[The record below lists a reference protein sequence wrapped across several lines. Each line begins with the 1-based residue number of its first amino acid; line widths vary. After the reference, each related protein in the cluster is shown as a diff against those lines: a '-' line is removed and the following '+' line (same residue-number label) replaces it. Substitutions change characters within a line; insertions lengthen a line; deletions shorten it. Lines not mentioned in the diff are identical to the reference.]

1 MKLARNAMELLPMA
15 GPRYIMTHT
24 LGSGGVE
31 STRSESAGG
40 ASCVVDR
47 VAKFVRSNRFA
58 VFVCANRVAIFVCA
72 NCIAVFVDLAG
83 RSVLV
88 LVMCHFQGNE
98 QKRRHQLIVYGYV

>member
-15 GPRYIMTHT
+15 CPRYIMTHT

-47 VAKFVRSNRFA
+47 VAKFVCS
-58 VFVCANRVAIFVCA
+58 NRVAIFVCV
-72 NCIAVFVDLAG
+72 NCIAVLICANWVAVFVDLAG

-88 LVMCHFQGNE
+88 LVLCHFQGNE